1 MDAALKIFEKGREHV
16 RSGRINR
23 AADCFSAALVERPD
37 WVQAR
42 YNYAWSLA
50 RLGRTVEAER
60 EYRQAIQT
68 DPQFPSSFSEL
79 VRLLNNVGRFDDAIL
94 TGIEGAAHHPDH
106 FPLLHN
112 LGMAYYRAG
121 KPERAEHYFRATLRV
136 KPRSAFTLEALA
148 ELLTREE
155 RWKEAEQIYRSLSE
169 QYPQLPIYYEQ
180 TALCLV
186 RQEKIRFAEQFFRA
200 ALAEGSK
207 NVDTWAGLGL
217 CLCIRGIEE
226 EEENL
231 LEEGWKCI
239 RRALCRDVK
248 NPLAR
253 EAFSILVS
261 SAGTGL
267 PIRIKILAKMMGV
280 RTTSSSDII

>member
-1 MDAALKIFEKGREHV
+1 MDAALKKFQEGREHV
-16 RSGRINR
+16 RSGRISR
-23 AADCFSAALVERPD
+23 AADCFSAALLERPD

-50 RLGRTVEAER
+50 RLGHTLEAES
-60 EYRQAIQT
+60 EYRKAIQA
-68 DPQFPSSFSEL
+68 DPLFPSSYSEL
-79 VRLLNNVGRFDDAIL
+79 VRLLNNVGRFDDAIS
-94 TGIEGAAHHPDH
+94 TGIEGVAHHPGH

-112 LGMAYYRAG
+112 LGWAYYRAG
-121 KPERAEHYFRATLRV
+121 KSEQAEQCFRATLRI

-148 ELLTREE
+148 ELLTLQE

-169 QYPQLPIYYEQ
+169 QYPQLSIYYEQ
-180 TALCLV
+180 TAFCLV
-186 RQEKIRFAEQFFRA
+186 RQEKIRFAEHFFRA

-226 EEENL
+226 EEKNL
-231 LEEGWKCI
+231 LDEGWKCI
-239 RRALCRDVK
+239 SGALSRDIK

-261 SAGTGL
+261 SAGSKL
-267 PIRIKILAKMMGV
+267 DIRIKVLAKMMGGKIY
-280 RTTSSSDII
+280 TQF